1 MFREQRIDVTITSLE
16 KIVPKII
23 TNPRSYEIMFV
34 PVSIHNLISQTT
46 LFVCDVVNSSL
57 ITEEKRRERERE
69 IKIRKDVKIFGEI
82 KEQSRVTET
91 ERQKTRCHERFSC
104 SSRGTSRAPITG
116 SL

>member
-1 MFREQRIDVTITSLE
+1 MS
-16 KIVPKII
+16 VPI
-23 TNPRSYEIMFV
+23 
-34 PVSIHNLISQTT
+34 SIHNLISQTT

-69 IKIRKDVKIFGEI
+69 IKIRKDVKIFEEI